1 MDLFV
6 ADDKSANDMWQ
17 RLVPLDRIEGENI
30 AADDAIV
37 EDCEAKDPSFF
48 TVNQTLM
55 EKSMK
60 ELEEHIHFYGINEQ
74 GCEVDIAYQH
84 VPFIRYLNKRS
95 DTYKML
101 PFFVISPAYAAICEE
116 EQNNPWKSYSLL
128 ELQPALTLM
137 RGYACKHQKRVT
149 FSWPMLS
156 YANKTRHCT
165 LCTWTTG
172 GDPSDNKCKEDKTAT
187 FWCAVG
193 DADRCTVQGYL
204 PVNDEEVKNAAKQ
217 RVFIP
222 KFRKAIKLQRKAE
235 FGSAINIQEFLKKA
249 GFSDTVCLLY
259 VVYAQ
264 LRVMMMVLWGKTSVE
279 PTDPQKILES
289 PLWYASVHN
298 EFLRKL
304 VSGVKYTISKYIA
317 ALSSNSA
324 PIDAVV
330 FHLTGKFKQPAFH
343 QITSFSL
350 EGGLLFTMLNRKKTL
365 NDHNCYLLG
374 FTGTERAKIN
384 KNVFMEAVQE
394 DLVTGTEEFQRTID
408 VLGLLEDFPCSID
421 LISLCDA
428 RQKSRERTWEL
439 PVSVDS
445 LLFEAAKH
453 SGYTIRSHQH
463 KSGLFRVTLNKLSS
477 AWLFVD
483 VPKESLCPTAV
494 SEFWKFVNN
503 SGAVPTPPTL
513 VLPTDLKVQTQN
525 ELSCVWRSQSALMG
539 GDGVLN
545 FEILLGFASF
555 LAWRNFPEIG
565 TATQLEKKDPSLF
578 GNRTTFLLPDG
589 VLDFY
594 LRTVTQFKVVQ
605 VYPVSQSAKQS
616 RKGQETPGLS
626 SKLSDILNGTC
637 GRFMVVGP
645 VKTAQHTMASKELT
659 AGLKKQAAKEAKE
672 NAGED
677 SYEVESITYLHHTLF
692 NVRFVGYADSSRV
705 VESDL
710 QVSPH
715 LIEDAKK
722 NPGKEVSVQRI
733 QDPAIRLRMNMPK
746 KTLHGMF
753 CHAVPCYRD
762 AQKYRDLMSTK
773 WSSENNILD
782 LFQRAQPP
790 VKIYQLMVKIK
801 SSSGI
806 NSLHPWC
813 SCSLHNSKCQ
823 ELINQ
828 GYLTFTKLDAAH
840 QTRSE
845 LSTATSSSS
854 SSSNSCTS
862 VAASL
867 SSPSTQVTS

>member
-6 ADDKSANDMWQ
+6 ADDNGANDMWQ
-17 RLVPLDRIEGENI
+17 RLVPPDRIEGENI
-30 AADDAIV
+30 AADDAIR

-101 PFFVISPAYAAICEE
+101 PFFVMSPAYAAICEE

-128 ELQPALTLM
+128 ELEPALALM

-204 PVNDEEVKNAAKQ
+204 PVNDEEVKNAANQ
-217 RVFIP
+217 NVVIP
-222 KFRKAIKLQRKAE
+222 LFRKAIKLQRKAE

-264 LRVMMMVLWGKTSVE
+264 LRVMMMVLWGETSVE

-317 ALSSNSA
+317 ALGSNSA

-330 FHLTGKFKQPAFH
+330 FHLTGKYKEPAFH

-350 EGGLLFTMLNRKKTL
+350 EGGLQFNMKKKKKTL
-365 NDHNCYLLG
+365 NDHHCYILG
-374 FTGTERAKIN
+374 FTGTERAKSN
-384 KNVFMEAVQE
+384 KKVFMDAVGE
-394 DLVTGTEEFQRTID
+394 DLAMRTEEFQRTID
-408 VLGLLEDFPCSID
+408 VLGLLEDFPCGID
-421 LISLCDA
+421 LISLCNA
-428 RQKSRERTWEL
+428 RQKSKERTWEL

-445 LLFEAAKH
+445 LLFDAAKH

-483 VPKESLCPTAV
+483 VPKESLSPAAV

-503 SGAVPTPPTL
+503 SGADPTPPTL
-513 VLPTDLKVQTQN
+513 ELPTDLMVQNQN

-565 TATQLEKKDPSLF
+565 TATQLEQRDSSLF
-578 GNRTTFLLPDG
+578 GSRTTLLLPDG

-594 LRTVTQFKVVQ
+594 LRTVTNFRMVR
-605 VYPVSQSAKQS
+605 VYPLSQSAKKT
-616 RKGQETPGLS
+616 RKDQGEPALS
-626 SKLSDILNGTC
+626 DKLKDILNTKC
-637 GRFMVVGP
+637 GRFMVVGA
-645 VKTAQHTMASKELT
+645 VKNAQHNRASKLLT
-659 AGLKKQAAKEAKE
+659 AALRKQAAKEAKE
-672 NAGED
+672 NAAVNI
-677 SYEVESITYLHHTLF
+677 YEVQSITYLGLGRDLF
-692 NVRFVGYADSSRV
+692 NVRFVGYADSSECS
-705 VESDL
+705 ESDL

-715 LIEDAKK
+715 LTQKAKES
-722 NPGKEVSVQRI
+722 PGEEVSVQTI
-733 QDPAIRLRMNMPK
+733 KSPAIKLRLKLPK
-746 KTLHGMF
+746 QPLTGMF
-753 CHAVPCYRD
+753 CHAIPCYRD

-773 WSSENNILD
+773 WSTENNILD
-782 LFQRAQPP
+782 LFQVGQPP
-790 VKIYQLMVKIK
+790 LKIYQLMVTIK
-801 SSSGI
+801 SSEGI

-813 SCSLHNSKCQ
+813 SCSLHNPKCQ

-845 LSTATSSSS
+845 TATSSSS